1 VNNNLIGYRVIA
13 HIAVPKVMP
22 KLQMRRMTYVSD
34 HVRKEF
40 NQFLEKNFGY
50 TPCALVSKE
59 HNTIFVHPDNKHIFD
74 KIPAINQSKNED
86 VPFFRRYWPESFIH
100 HVLNLPS

>member
-1 VNNNLIGYRVIA
+1 MENRLLGYRVIA
-13 HIAVPKVMP
+13 NVAVPKVMP

-59 HNTIFVHPDNKHIFD
+59 HNAIFVHPENKHIFD
-74 KIPAINQSKNED
+74 RIPVINQPNED

-100 HVLNLPS
+100 HVLRLPS